1 MVELAAIAGVLALLG
16 VLALTSIAQGRAL
29 PWMAP
34 SWKGPPAA
42 HPHTPAGVVGLPGG
56 GDARRHAP
64 PHPEQP

>member
-1 MVELAAIAGVLALLG
+1 MAELAAIAGVLAVLG

-34 SWKGPPAA
+34 SWKGPAA
-42 HPHTPAGVVGLPGG
+42 HPHAPADVSLPGG
-56 GDARRHAP
+56 GDARRSAT